1 MFATTILPGLYL
13 GFPDVCLTPPMA
25 IPIPYPNL
33 ALPPLGVPAVYEIL
47 YMCTPAHNFA
57 TTIVMS
63 LGDTPGV
70 MLGVASGM
78 VMGPSRNLTGAFTVL
93 TGGLPTARMTSIGI
107 TNLTNCPN
115 VDIVP
120 SQIKVL
126 LLAP

>member
-1 MFATTILPGLYL
+1 MFAVTILPGLYL

-25 IPIPYPNL
+25 VPIPYPNI
-33 ALPPLGVPAVYEIL
+33 ALPPMGVPAVYHIL
-47 YMCTPAHNFA
+47 YMATPAHNFA
-57 TTIVMS
+57 TTIVMTN
-63 LGDTPGV
+63 GDNAGL

-115 VDIVP
+115 IALAP
-120 SQIKVL
+120 SQVKVVV
-126 LLAP
+126 LAP